1 MIHALQ
7 HTAERM
13 LRACRSTCLPVV
25 FLCAGLYSPAQ
36 NQTTPDGFN
45 TGPWTEEYESASGVF
60 RDAGAYQYKKAIYP
74 PENKDEPVEIYYP
87 EDNLVIP
94 DAELSFYSVFGINT
108 FFTYIS

>member
-1 MIHALQ
+1 
-7 HTAERM
+7 M
-13 LRACRSTCLPVV
+13 LRACRSACLPVV
-25 FLCAGLYSPAQ
+25 FLCAGLYSAAQ
-36 NQTTPDGFN
+36 NQTTPDGLK
-45 TGPWTEEYESASGVF
+45 TGPRTEEYESASGVF
-60 RDAGAYQYKKAIYP
+60 RDAGAYQYKKAFYP